1 MPQYKILKERTHLFA
16 PNINVAISLDI
27 IRSGGKKEAG
37 PGTDPLEASL
47 PDFRLE
53 AAITEA
59 MKANEILNCRIVL
72 SGSGDAFYETMEN
85 PVISIHPVE
94 DNFEEVV
101 CRQQKIVF
109 DLEHGELI
117 RFFIKRIPGGSRMY
131 MIAHHLAGD
140 GLSMAHLV
148 DDILRALSGEKLT
161 FKPMEL
167 FSLDSLPKD
176 SQLSGLMRFMM
187 GRLNK
192 KWRKTGKIFL
202 FDDYRRMFAQYW
214 EMRDAEIFT
223 KQINREKMDSII
235 SETKKNHITFN
246 SVLTTAVLQAMAQK
260 VTPAMEREAE
270 QGAQQR
276 VEQGAEQETEQETE
290 QGAKQGAEQ
299 ETEQGAQTA
308 GQRKHRARQ
317 AVDVGMAVDIR
328 QNGYAGMGN
337 FTSGISIQ
345 YAYDSTK
352 DFWLNAQKVHAL
364 IYAKLDSNAK
374 KYFLNQF
381 MGALDP
387 TLIDSAYFSAFD
399 RYENKTAKTIA
410 RMFGYNGRPKGISI
424 TNLAK
429 IPVSSTYS
437 ANAPADSAYRANST
451 SDSACRANPT
461 PDSADCSRSSYSAG
475 NFYVVPPLVPNAR
488 RIFGMATQGGVLSM
502 TLHVSKDAC
511 VGEEKTLFEK
521 AVANLLSL

>member
-27 IRSGGKKEAG
+27 IRSGKEKEAG
-37 PGTDPLEASL
+37 LSTDPLEASL

-161 FKPMEL
+161 FKPVEL

-192 KWRKTGKIFL
+192 KWRKTGKVFS
-202 FDDYRRMFAQYW
+202 FDDYRRMFSQYW

-223 KQINREKMDSII
+223 KQISREKMDSIL
-235 SETKKNHITFN
+235 SEIKKNHITFN

-260 VTPAMEREAE
+260 VTPAIEREAVQEAQHRAE
-270 QGAQQR
+270 QG
-276 VEQGAEQETEQETE
+276 T
-290 QGAKQGAEQ
+290 KQGTAQ

-308 GQRKHRARQ
+308 GQCKHRARQ

-364 IYAKLDSNAK
+364 IYTKLDSNVK

-410 RMFGYNGRPKGISI
+410 RMFGYNGHPKGISM

-437 ANAPADSAYRANST
+437 ASAPADL
-451 SDSACRANPT
+451 ACRANPT